1 MSGCAHRDPGEFCA
15 ACATEATL
23 RGALHEL
30 SLIAADTMRGVTDC
44 STPLFQRVRN
54 IVEMLKAV
62 EAERDAAGA
71 ALCAAMPPVPGAK
84 DRTLADLV
92 AQIIAERDRWA
103 SRYADAIRAANY
115 ERHELD
121 RAFQVAAPDWET
133 VRPPEGTTLR
143 AFLIARL
150 MAERDEARDRSDR
163 SEAAQARLRTAC
175 GCADPGGVCGTC
187 HSFTEHE
194 RDEARAKYADALTLL
209 RAWSKWQPQTV
220 AAWSQRHAPREA
232 AALAATY
239 ERIRGDVEAQP

>member
-1 MSGCAHRDPGEFCA
+1 MIGIFSEAEATTPMSGCAHKDPGEFCA

-54 IVEMLKAV
+54 IVELLNAV

-71 ALCAAMPPVPGAK
+71 ALSAAMPPVPGVK

-92 AQIIAERDRWA
+92 AQIIAERDELAEHERQTHERLGA
-103 SRYADAIRAANY
+103 ILGTDTSLEDAARRMLRKRDEAQAIAGQ
-115 ERHELD
+115 H
-121 RAFQVAAPDWET
+121 
-133 VRPPEGTTLR
+133 VRTAWR
-143 AFLIARL
+143 
-150 MAERDEARDRSDR
+150 ERDEALAA
-163 SEAAQARLRTAC
+163 EAAVRRQLE
-175 GCADPGGVCGTC
+175 GV
-187 HSFTEHE
+187 
-194 RDEARAKYADALTLL
+194 EARYRDALTVL

-220 AAWSQRHAPREA
+220 AAWSQRHPPREA